1 MPNKLLDNSKIR
13 NSNTFCIIPFIHIY
27 GTAAGDIVPCC
38 EAQETPLNEPGESA
52 EACWNN
58 TNYRELRRAL
68 SNNERPER
76 CKVCW
81 HNEDSGVV
89 SNRQQWE
96 SDNAELFGDEVIV
109 DDEFQV
115 YMPPQ
120 WIELKVSNFCNLKCI
135 MCSTHSS
142 YKRVQDLDIITKYT
156 TDGYETRLLHPDEL
170 FDSINAWPDFWET
183 VKVLQFTGGEPIIN
197 EEHYTL
203 LAGIP
208 AHLKKD
214 IKLRYATNLTHITFK
229 QYDLISIWKEFK
241 HVNIKVSMDGIGDVY
256 NYIRHGGDWDDVHNN
271 MIKLNDEDNI
281 DLAIGITVQAHN
293 IFQMPEFY
301 TFWKD
306 SDIRLT
312 FITANIL
319 HTPSYLSP
327 ALWGGQYRDA
337 LLKKLKAS
345 EHTEMDKFIT
355 YIEHNPPDEQQYNK
369 MRNYTSD
376 LEERYT
382 PDITL
387 TTIINKYLT
396 QEIIYD

>member
-229 QYDLISIWKEFK
+229 QYDLISI
-241 HVNIKVSMDGIGDVY
+241 
-256 NYIRHGGDWDDVHNN
+256 
-271 MIKLNDEDNI
+271 
-281 DLAIGITVQAHN
+281 
-293 IFQMPEFY
+293 
-301 TFWKD
+301 
-306 SDIRLT
+306 
-312 FITANIL
+312 
-319 HTPSYLSP
+319 
-327 ALWGGQYRDA
+327 
-337 LLKKLKAS
+337 
-345 EHTEMDKFIT
+345 
-355 YIEHNPPDEQQYNK
+355 
-369 MRNYTSD
+369 
-376 LEERYT
+376 
-382 PDITL
+382 
-387 TTIINKYLT
+387 
-396 QEIIYD
+396 